1 MPAATHIYHNG
12 TILTMDSRAS
22 TASCLA
28 VRCDRIAAV
37 GGPDDVAP
45 LRGPDTRLVDLKGRT
60 MLPGF
65 YDCHSH
71 YMRAGMYN
79 ALYLDAFAAP
89 IGSLKTLA
97 ELAGRIRAGAVETPK
112 GEWLLCAGYD
122 DTAVAEE
129 RHFTLA
135 ELDAMDGVSVTHHE
149 LNRGKGCALK
159 TGYAYIQA
167 HFPAAS
173 GVITADADGQHTVE
187 DCWHL
192 AEVLTEGKRALYLG
206 SRNFNLDHV
215 PPKSRHGNKITSAVF
230 RLLYGVYLPD
240 TQTGLRAFRMADL
253 PFMLDVPGER
263 FEYEMQVLIACA
275 RAKLPMIP
283 IEIETVYE
291 NENAGTHFHPIR
303 DSYRIY
309 KVILG
314 NFFLYAGSSI
324 ICFLVDNGVANLLRF
339 ALLPLLGLRGDTAI
353 QVSGYLARLVSSPL
367 NFVLN
372 RNFVFKFKQDTGKT
386 ALKYA
391 LLCIVTIT
399 LSNLGVS
406 LLDHLHIFIGGFA
419 FIPKILMDTLLY
431 LVNYR
436 IQNKWIFAKSAE
448 NQEG

>member
-1 MPAATHIYHNG
+1 
-12 TILTMDSRAS
+12 
-22 TASCLA
+22 
-28 VRCDRIAAV
+28 
-37 GGPDDVAP
+37 
-45 LRGPDTRLVDLKGRT
+45 
-60 MLPGF
+60 
-65 YDCHSH
+65 
-71 YMRAGMYN
+71 
-79 ALYLDAFAAP
+79 
-89 IGSLKTLA
+89 
-97 ELAGRIRAGAVETPK
+97 
-112 GEWLLCAGYD
+112 
-122 DTAVAEE
+122 
-129 RHFTLA
+129 
-135 ELDAMDGVSVTHHE
+135 MDGVSVTHHE

-215 PPKSRHGNKITSAVF
+215 PPKSRHGNKITSAIF

-314 NFFLYAGSSI
+314 NFLLYASSSV
-324 ICFLVDNGVANLLRF
+324 ICFWWT
-339 ALLPLLGLRGDTAI
+339 TAWRTCCD
-353 QVSGYLARLVSSPL
+353 SRCCPCWG
-367 NFVLN
+367 
-372 RNFVFKFKQDTGKT
+372 
-386 ALKYA
+386 
-391 LLCIVTIT
+391 
-399 LSNLGVS
+399 
-406 LLDHLHIFIGGFA
+406 
-419 FIPKILMDTLLY
+419 
-431 LVNYR
+431 
-436 IQNKWIFAKSAE
+436 
-448 NQEG
+448 